1 MNALWLSF
9 RFLFFQIYIPNQ
21 NALLVS
27 GFRRSR
33 HLFLQ
38 FFLFIFTYMWI
49 ILNILPQNWAKLFKK
64 SIFKMT
70 ITVFSIRNKLFPDC
84 LGDELI
90 SVFFRIQALG
100 QVSRCLVKVTQ
111 VVSQCLGVLEGAL
124 WFRGPPSVRL
134 RLSGWSSRHRD
145 RLWLPPPPPPRPRLP
160 PPPHPVPIPRRTQLR
175 GPVLSPKWPFFR
187 RSRLSHLI
195 SPCVA
200 NWLPIDASASSGQPA
215 LVVEA
220 CLVWIL
226 VKFTWDVQYLISQN
240 SNADSRK
247 VLKIDDTW
255 LNLRTSEYSINDIY

>member
-38 FFLFIFTYMWI
+38 FFLFIFIYMWI

-90 SVFFRIQALG
+90 PVFFRIQALG

-145 RLWLPPPPPPRPRLP
+145 RLWLPPPPPPRPHPPEDTAAWPRAQSQMTVLP
-160 PPPHPVPIPRRTQLR
+160 QESSVSSDLSLR
-175 GPVLSPKWPFFR
+175 CELTADWCLSLLWPT
-187 RSRLSHLI
+187 RSRSWGLFSLDFGQVHLRCTI
-195 SPCVA
+195 FNFS
-200 NWLPIDASASSGQPA
+200 
-215 LVVEA
+215 
-220 CLVWIL
+220 
-226 VKFTWDVQYLISQN
+226 KFKCWF
-240 SNADSRK
+240 
-247 VLKIDDTW
+247 
-255 LNLRTSEYSINDIY
+255 